1 MIARPSCSGP
11 SRLAGIVDWGDA
23 GVGHAALEVTYMAAD
38 LRVATG
44 SQDAHWAL
52 IDVYEEL
59 RGPLT
64 NRGWWE
70 MAGYLRLPSDPA
82 DWLAGWTEAGLS
94 LSAAGVRARDAIGLA
109 HARNRLT

>member
-1 MIARPSCSGP
+1 
-11 SRLAGIVDWGDA
+11 
-23 GVGHAALEVTYMAAD
+23 MAAD

-44 SQDAHWAL
+44 SQDAHAAL

-82 DWLAGWTEAGLS
+82 DWLAVDGGRPIAQRGR
-94 LSAAGVRARDAIGLA
+94 RASP
-109 HARNRLT
+109 

>member
-1 MIARPSCSGP
+1 
-11 SRLAGIVDWGDA
+11 
-23 GVGHAALEVTYMAAD
+23 MAAD

-44 SQDAHWAL
+44 SQDAHAAL

-70 MAGYLRLPSDPA
+70 MAGYLRFPPTQPTGWPAGRRPAYRSARPACEPVTPSD
-82 DWLAGWTEAGLS
+82 
-94 LSAAGVRARDAIGLA
+94 
-109 HARNRLT
+109 